1 MVTVRHR
8 RRCRNGGGRDEAV
21 RGGVGRDER
30 VGADAGGR
38 AAARQRQRFV
48 HDACCMS
55 LFASGRGAYLE
66 AMANRSVSE
75 ERSTASQTRTVAV
88 PVSSVVDG
96 EMTRA
101 VHVIGILMASLVA
114 GAILAG
120 VWKASAGPQSGKAA
134 LVGGLFLTEVILAA
148 ILILLGSVVEGFGY
162 GLSLGTRWPYTRNIL
177 VLMVQGDPEAAH
189 RLVATLVG
197 LIALALVVLA
207 PSSATIN
214 GLALVIIAA
223 LFGIGTLHVLSGRM
237 PAFVH
242 GIHGLLAYGVFLS
255 YLTGIAFPGIQFWS
269 YLKFTVALHALFL
282 AAFLGGMTT
291 GQRGFGQPI
300 GAFYR
305 PQRLAHWTVAAHILA
320 ALTVVATLGWLMPTY
335 PVAFY
340 LAVTQVAVG
349 FLLFHA
355 VNLKPKNPGTIVAF
369 HQSMALL
376 ITVAIVVSLP

>member
-1 MVTVRHR
+1 
-8 RRCRNGGGRDEAV
+8 
-21 RGGVGRDER
+21 
-30 VGADAGGR
+30 
-38 AAARQRQRFV
+38 
-48 HDACCMS
+48 
-55 LFASGRGAYLE
+55 
-66 AMANRSVSE
+66 
-75 ERSTASQTRTVAV
+75 
-88 PVSSVVDG
+88 
-96 EMTRA
+96 MTRA

-134 LVGGLFLTEVILAA
+134 LVMGGLFLTEVILAA

-242 GIHGLLAYGVFLS
+242 GIHGLLV
-255 YLTGIAFPGIQFWS
+255 
-269 YLKFTVALHALFL
+269 
-282 AAFLGGMTT
+282 
-291 GQRGFGQPI
+291 
-300 GAFYR
+300 
-305 PQRLAHWTVAAHILA
+305 
-320 ALTVVATLGWLMPTY
+320 
-335 PVAFY
+335 
-340 LAVTQVAVG
+340 
-349 FLLFHA
+349 
-355 VNLKPKNPGTIVAF
+355 
-369 HQSMALL
+369 
-376 ITVAIVVSLP
+376 